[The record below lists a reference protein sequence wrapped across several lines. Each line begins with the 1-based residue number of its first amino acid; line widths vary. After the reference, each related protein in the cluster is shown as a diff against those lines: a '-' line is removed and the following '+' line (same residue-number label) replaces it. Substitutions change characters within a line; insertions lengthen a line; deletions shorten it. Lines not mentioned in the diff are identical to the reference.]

1 MQHAACDRNRGEICG
16 KWRVLARAL
25 LWCSQTT
32 GTWRADLTP
41 WALLI
46 SGLAGVRGYICLP
59 RRTLFEPV
67 TTRTSGLSPL
77 WQHYQHRC
85 EHDVFFEQNSFAS
98 REFWTPSWKGDQQ
111 EAKIFQGP
119 EQDEQNHRTSSD
131 TGFAVIEQEPLHSYF
146 SVSNVP
152 HQPSS
157 LLTCIVH
164 STRPSS
170 R

>member
-46 SGLAGVRGYICLP
+46 SGLAGVGGYICLP
-59 RRTLFEPV
+59 RRTLSEPL
-67 TTRTSGLSPL
+67 TTRTFGLSPL

-85 EHDVFFEQNSFAS
+85 GHDVLFKQDSFAS
-98 REFWTPSWKGDQQ
+98 RELRPQSRKGDQQ
-111 EAKIFQGP
+111 EAEILQGP
-119 EQDEQNHRTSSD
+119 EQDEQDHRTSSN
-131 TGFAVIEQEPLHSYF
+131 TGFTIIKQESLHSHF
-146 SVSNVP
+146 SVSIVP
-152 HQPSS
+152 FQPGS
-157 LLTCIVH
+157 LLTCIVR
-164 STRPSS
+164 STRPSL